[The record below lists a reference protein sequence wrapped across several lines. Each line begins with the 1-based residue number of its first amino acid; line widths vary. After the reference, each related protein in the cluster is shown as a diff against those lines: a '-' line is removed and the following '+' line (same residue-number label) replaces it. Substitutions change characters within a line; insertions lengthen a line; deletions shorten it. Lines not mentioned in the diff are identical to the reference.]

1 MQNNPSNNNK
11 QSIFPQTYK
20 QINNDT
26 FQILLQA
33 VLCIYLTLISLY
45 DYITTINL
53 PRINKRLI
61 VILVILFLLSFVYSF
76 QSNDNIEIT
85 DQILLSAYYPNMK
98 TNRISY
104 DEIASSNHSYVD
116 FPFTDTVDIISN
128 YYNEYYDGSEKVDFP
143 LLKDIKNNNN
153 PNHNSAQNINKQVQ
167 LARNLYKLYG
177 NKTVFR
183 LDLEDLEKMVNA
195 SIISERQALFFWEV
209 LLQDK
214 VEKAKI
220 QNMKYYNE
228 KNYEI
233 YLFRFI
239 PLKGAFF
246 ASISFMIIY
255 FFLLKTYAL
264 PIKNS
269 FIFNSFGISIIFII
283 MHFFYQQ
290 RFYLASSLLFIQLVY
305 FVKCLLDSMAIGLG
319 YSREDF
325 EIFSSNLSAKNL
337 SQFVLKF
344 FILFVLTIVTG
355 ILSIGIFNYFFNY
368 MIFYLTLFTLF
379 VFISNCFEHMA
390 PPILSPLKNLLFFS
404 LGLMNFIISKFHKN
418 ISHLNFM
425 VDISNIIPII
435 PDSLYFISDLF
446 TIFCFHYLNGFFQ
459 SQIKTLIEKQNNNTP
474 KVFNPVDD
482 SLWLLGF
489 LIGIFICIVGIFK
502 QEYMCFAISMYLIKI
517 VMEYFSKIFT
527 VKFVRC
533 IFDMM
538 VMLFVIANCSI
549 TNKRD
554 DYLTSLFIGPQS
566 TSNILYYIFKLIG
579 LFQIF
584 FFIMLNFDYVYSG
597 FNEKNNELEEITK
610 EAAEALLRK
619 VEIVTRIDKKKNKK
633 FKTLQIQVIRPEKQF
648 NFKVI
653 SYVNC
658 DFVWNYINICV
669 VFYIMLYYEKNYLC
683 LIIYIL
689 ILFIFFVRNFFIIL
703 EFKHDNEYLYS
714 YLVSLIISL
723 RLLAITK
730 NISVILYLLCHIN
743 VISLVLLYCL
753 IDRRKNI
760 VTIFIVLNL
769 YAGCLVLNSN
779 FLFIDLVTVLCVPIS
794 FGFMHNSAYEADDK
808 GNGCS
813 CAFLFPAL
821 IVLVFQLYGFKN
833 VYQWMA
839 ILHKI
844 SRKVL
849 FGFDF
854 VNVFVTLR
862 DGEFNEFSL
871 IRYVMNLLKH

>member
-1 MQNNPSNNNK
+1 MKNNPPNNDK
-11 QSIFPQTYK
+11 QSLFPQTHK
-20 QINNDT
+20 DINNDT

-33 VLCIYLTLISLY
+33 VLCIYLTIISLY

-76 QSNDNIEIT
+76 QSNENIEIT
-85 DQILLSAYYPNMK
+85 EQILMSAYYPNMK

-104 DEIASSNHSYVD
+104 DEIASSNHSYIG
-116 FPFTDTVDIISN
+116 FHFTDTVDVISN
-128 YYNEYYDGSEKVDFP
+128 YYNEYYEGNEFP
-143 LLKDIKNNNN
+143 LLKDIKNLNVDA
-153 PNHNSAQNINKQVQ
+153 HVK
-167 LARNLYKLYG
+167 LARNLYKIYG
-177 NKTVFR
+177 NKTVFK
-183 LDLEDLEKMVNA
+183 LELEDLEKMVNS
-195 SIISERQALFFWEV
+195 SIISERQALFFWDV

-214 VEKAKI
+214 VDKATI
-220 QNMKYYNE
+220 HNMKYLNE
-228 KNYEI
+228 KNYDM
-233 YLFRFI
+233 YFFKFI
-239 PLKGAFF
+239 PLKGCFF
-246 ASISFMIIY
+246 AFVSFMIIY

-269 FIFNSFGISIIFII
+269 FIFNIFGISIIFII
-283 MHFFYQQ
+283 VHFFYRQK
-290 RFYLASSLLFIQLVY
+290 FYLASGLLFIQLIY
-305 FVKCLLDSMAIGLG
+305 FVKCLLDSMALWLG
-319 YSREDF
+319 YPREDF
-325 EIFSSNLSAKNL
+325 EIFSSNLSAKNM

-344 FILFVLTIVTG
+344 FILFILTIVTG
-355 ILSIGIFNYFFNY
+355 FLSIGIFNYFFNY
-368 MIFYLTLFTLF
+368 IIFYLTLFTLF
-379 VFISNCFEHMA
+379 VFISNCFEHKA

-404 LGLMNFIISKFHKN
+404 LGLMNFIISKFHKS
-418 ISHLNFM
+418 ITHLNLF
-425 VDISNIIPII
+425 SYCFPAL
-435 PDSLYFISDLF
+435 PDSLYLISDLF
-446 TIFCFHYLNGFFQ
+446 TIFCFHYLHGFFQ
-459 SQIKTLIEKQNNNTP
+459 SQIKFLIEKQNNNSY
-474 KVFNPVDD
+474 KAFNPVDD

-489 LIGIFICIVGIFK
+489 LIGIFICVVGIFK
-502 QEYMCFAISMYLIKI
+502 QEYMCLAVSMYLIKI

-538 VMLFVIANCSI
+538 VMLFVIANSAI

-554 DYLTSLFIGPQS
+554 EYLTALFIGPQS
-566 TSNILYYIFKLIG
+566 TSNILYYVFKLIG

-597 FNEKNNELEEITK
+597 FNEKNSELEEISK

-648 NFKVI
+648 SLKAI
-653 SYVNC
+653 SYVNF
-658 DFVWNYINICV
+658 DFIWNYFNICV

-723 RLLAITK
+723 RLLVITK

-753 IDRRKNI
+753 IDRRKNL
-760 VTIFIVLNL
+760 VTLFVLIHL

-779 FLFIDLVTVLCVPIS
+779 FLFIDFVTVLCVPLS
-794 FGFMHNSAYEADDK
+794 FGFMHNNSYEVDDK

-813 CAFLFPAL
+813 LAFLFPAL
-821 IVLVFQLYGFKN
+821 IVLLCQLYGFKN
-833 VYQWMA
+833 VYQWMVL
-839 ILHKI
+839 LHRC
-844 SRKVL
+844 SRRVL

-871 IRYVMNLLKH
+871 MRYLMNLLKH

>member
-1 MQNNPSNNNK
+1 
-11 QSIFPQTYK
+11 
-20 QINNDT
+20 
-26 FQILLQA
+26 
-33 VLCIYLTLISLY
+33 
-45 DYITTINL
+45 
-53 PRINKRLI
+53 
-61 VILVILFLLSFVYSF
+61 
-76 QSNDNIEIT
+76 
-85 DQILLSAYYPNMK
+85 
-98 TNRISY
+98 
-104 DEIASSNHSYVD
+104 
-116 FPFTDTVDIISN
+116 
-128 YYNEYYDGSEKVDFP
+128 
-143 LLKDIKNNNN
+143 
-153 PNHNSAQNINKQVQ
+153 
-167 LARNLYKLYG
+167 
-177 NKTVFR
+177 
-183 LDLEDLEKMVNA
+183 
-195 SIISERQALFFWEV
+195 
-209 LLQDK
+209 
-214 VEKAKI
+214 
-220 QNMKYYNE
+220 
-228 KNYEI
+228 
-233 YLFRFI
+233 
-239 PLKGAFF
+239 
-246 ASISFMIIY
+246 
-255 FFLLKTYAL
+255 
-264 PIKNS
+264 
-269 FIFNSFGISIIFII
+269 

-648 NFKVI
+648 SLKVI

-703 EFKHDNEYLYS
+703 EFKHDNES
-714 YLVSLIISL
+714 
-723 RLLAITK
+723 
-730 NISVILYLLCHIN
+730 LLC
-743 VISLVLLYCL
+743 LQFEL
-753 IDRRKNI
+753 DP
-760 VTIFIVLNL
+760 
-769 YAGCLVLNSN
+769 G
-779 FLFIDLVTVLCVPIS
+779 
-794 FGFMHNSAYEADDK
+794 
-808 GNGCS
+808 
-813 CAFLFPAL
+813 
-821 IVLVFQLYGFKN
+821 
-833 VYQWMA
+833 
-839 ILHKI
+839 
-844 SRKVL
+844 
-849 FGFDF
+849 
-854 VNVFVTLR
+854 
-862 DGEFNEFSL
+862 
-871 IRYVMNLLKH
+871 